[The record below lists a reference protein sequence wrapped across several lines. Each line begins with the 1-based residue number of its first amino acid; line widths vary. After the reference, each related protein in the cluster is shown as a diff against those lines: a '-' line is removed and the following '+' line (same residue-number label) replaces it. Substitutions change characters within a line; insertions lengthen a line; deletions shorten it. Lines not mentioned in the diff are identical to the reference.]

1 MKYLKLF
8 EELEGPLE
16 IKKMQLDIIKKYPEA
31 HKIRMSHQRDFW
43 KIVLDENKETKWKP
57 SEDEAW
63 KEAYNEFIIK

>member
-8 EELEGPLE
+8 EESKEPLE

-43 KIVLDENKETKWKP
+43 KVVLDEDKETTWKS

-63 KEAYNEFIIK
+63 EEAYNKFIK